1 MAESVIPTTCPLDC
15 PDTCALE
22 VRVRDGR
29 IERIAGGGD
38 HPVTDGFICTKVA
51 RFAQRVYHPERLTTP
66 LRRVG
71 PKGTGEFAPI
81 DWEEAIAE
89 ITGRIRA
96 IKKKWGGEAILPY
109 HYGGSN
115 GYLSDGLL
123 DHLYFARLG
132 ASRLLRT
139 LCAGPTTA
147 VATGMY
153 GKMPGVAFEDF
164 VHAKCIV
171 IWGANPKASNIHLIP
186 FVREAKQRGAFV
198 AVVDPVRNLTVREA
212 DLHLPVLPGTD
223 LPVALSM
230 IRLWREQECLDDGFL
245 AQHVV
250 GLEELVEA
258 AEKWPLERAAAEAG
272 VPAADIER
280 LARVYAD
287 AAPAVIRCGWGLER
301 NSNGGHAV
309 AAILAMPALLGKFGE
324 RGGGYT
330 LSNSGAGKFDRD
342 AVLGPVEWTAREINM
357 TPLGEVLTSPL
368 VPPIEA
374 LFVYNCNPVAT
385 VPDQHA
391 VLRGLEREDL
401 FTVVFDQIMTDTVPY
416 ADVVLPATT
425 FLEHYDLRMAYGS
438 YVVGGVQPVVPPPG
452 DAKSNHEVFAL
463 LGQAM
468 GFEDEAFGWDE
479 QTALQRTAE
488 ALSLGRRKVDG
499 GVARGGVARFDFP
512 GATPVMFETV
522 LPRTADGKV
531 HLAPGELGSRPY
543 AYRPP
548 DATYPLAL
556 ISPATSKTVS
566 STMGEYNLRALYA
579 ELHPDD
585 AAPRKIGDG
594 DPVRV
599 HNELGEVVCLARVRD
614 RVRPGVVSIPK
625 GAWRRASLSGFTST
639 ALCPAHVNDVGGGA
653 CYNDARPTSPRDRG
667 CDRCVPGRPAGEPA
681 SPR

>member
-1 MAESVIPTTCPLDC
+1 MSGNVIPTTCPMDC
-15 PDTCALE
+15 PDTCALD
-22 VRVRDGR
+22 VTVRDGR
-29 IERIAGGGD
+29 IERIAAGHD
-38 HPVTDGFICTKVA
+38 HPVTAGFICTKVA

-71 PKGTGEFAPI
+71 PKGAGEFEPI

-89 ITGRIRA
+89 ITDRFRG
-96 IKKKWGGEAILPY
+96 IKQKSGGEAILPY

-115 GYLSDGLL
+115 GYMSDGLL
-123 DHLYFARLG
+123 DHLFFARLG
-132 ASRLLRT
+132 ASRLART

-186 FVREAKQRGAFV
+186 FLREAKQRGAFV
-198 AVVDPVRNLTVREA
+198 AVVDPVRNLTAREA

-230 IRLWREQECLDDGFL
+230 IRLWREWECLDEAFL
-245 AQHVV
+245 AEHAV
-250 GLEELVEA
+250 GLEGLVEA
-258 AEKWPLERAAAEAG
+258 AEAWPVERAAAEAG
-272 VPAADIER
+272 VPAAHIER

-287 AAPAVIRCGWGLER
+287 AAPALIRCGWGLER

-309 AAILAMPALLGKFGE
+309 AAILAMPALLGKFGT

-342 AVLGPVEWTAREINM
+342 ALLGPVEWTTREINM
-357 TPLGEVLTSPL
+357 APLGEVLTSPL
-368 VPPIEA
+368 VPPVEA

-401 FTVVFDQIMTDTVPY
+401 FTVVFDQIVTDTVPY

-425 FLEHYDLRMAYGS
+425 FLEHYDLRMGYGS
-438 YVVGGVQPVVPPPG
+438 YVVGGVQPVVTPPG
-452 DAKSNHEVFAL
+452 VAKSNHEVFAL

-468 GFEDEAFGWDE
+468 GFEDEAFTWDDE
-479 QTALQRTAE
+479 TALRRTAE
-488 ALSLGRRKVDG
+488 ALSVSVAQG
-499 GVARGGVARFDFP
+499 GIARFDFP
-512 GATPVMFETV
+512 GETPVQFETV
-522 LPRTADGKV
+522 LPRTADGKI
-531 HLAPGELGSRPY
+531 HLTPGELGSGPFV
-543 AYRPP
+543 YRPP

-566 STMGEYNLRALYA
+566 STMGEYNLPRLYA

-585 AAPRKIGDG
+585 AAPRNIGDG
-594 DPVRV
+594 DTVRV
-599 HNELGEVVCLARVRD
+599 HNELGEVVCSARVRD
-614 RVRPGVVSIPK
+614 RMRPGVVLIPK
-625 GAWRRASLSGFTST
+625 GAWRRASRSGFTST

-653 CYNDARPTSPRDRG
+653 CYNDAR
-667 CDRCVPGRPAGEPA
+667 VEVELA
-681 SPR
+681 

>member
-1 MAESVIPTTCPLDC
+1 MAETLIHTTCPMDC
-15 PDTCALE
+15 PDGCALE
-22 VRVRDGR
+22 VTVRDGR
-29 IERIAGGGD
+29 IERIAAGQD
-38 HPVTDGFICTKVA
+38 HPVTGGVICTKVA
-51 RFAQRVYHPERLTTP
+51 RFAKRVYHAERLTTP

-71 PKGTGEFAPI
+71 AKGAGEFAPI
-81 DWEEAIAE
+81 DWDEAIAE
-89 ITGRIRA
+89 ITGRFRG

-115 GYLSDGLL
+115 GFLSDGLL
-123 DHLYFARLG
+123 DHLFFARLG
-132 ASRLLRT
+132 ASRLART

-171 IWGANPKASNIHLIP
+171 IWGANPKASNIHLMP
-186 FVREAKQRGAFV
+186 FLREAKKRGAFV
-198 AVVDPVRNLTVREA
+198 AVVDPVRNLTAREA

-230 IRLWREQECLDDGFL
+230 IRLWREWKCLDEAFL
-245 AQHVV
+245 TECAV
-250 GLEELVEA
+250 GVEGLLEA
-258 AEKWPLERAAAEAG
+258 AEAWPVERAASEAG
-272 VPAADIER
+272 VAAADIER

-287 AAPAVIRCGWGLER
+287 ATPALVRCGWGLER
-301 NSNGGHAV
+301 NRNGGHAV
-309 AAILAMPALLGKFGE
+309 AAILAMPALLGKFGV

-330 LSNSGAGKFDRD
+330 LSNSGAAQLDRD
-342 AVLGPVEWTAREINM
+342 ALLGPVEWTTREINM

-401 FTVVFDQIMTDTVPY
+401 FTIVFDQIVTDTVPY

-425 FLEHYDLRMAYGS
+425 FLEHHDLRMAYGS
-438 YVVGGVQPVVPPPG
+438 YVVGGVQPVVAPPG

-468 GFEDEAFGWDE
+468 GFEDEAFTWGDE
-479 QTALQRTAE
+479 AALRRTAD
-488 ALSLGRRKVDG
+488 ALSLGRGSSTDG
-499 GVARGGVARFDFP
+499 VVQGRIARFDFP
-512 GATPVMFETV
+512 GETPVMFETV
-522 LPRTADGKV
+522 FPRTADGKV
-531 HLAPGELGSRPY
+531 HLTPGELGSRPY
-543 AYRPP
+543 GYRQA
-548 DATYPLAL
+548 DATYPLGL
-556 ISPATSKTVS
+556 ISPATSKTIS
-566 STMGEYNLRALYA
+566 STMGEYNLPALYA

-585 AAPRKIGDG
+585 AAPRNVGDG
-594 DPVRV
+594 DTVRV
-599 HNELGEVVCLARVRD
+599 HNELGEVVCVARVRD
-614 RVRPGVVSIPK
+614 RVRPGVISMPK
-625 GAWRRASLSGFTST
+625 GAWRRASLGGFTST

-653 CYNDARPTSPRDRG
+653 CYNDARVEVER
-667 CDRCVPGRPAGEPA
+667 A
-681 SPR
+681 